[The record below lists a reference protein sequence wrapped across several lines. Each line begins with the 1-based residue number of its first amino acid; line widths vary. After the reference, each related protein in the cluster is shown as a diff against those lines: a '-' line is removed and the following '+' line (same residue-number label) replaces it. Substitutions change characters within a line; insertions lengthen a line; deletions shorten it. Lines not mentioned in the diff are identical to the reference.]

1 MLTLSN
7 LIDEDKC
14 YKLVRDMRWSK
25 GVSCV
30 ECGAKNISKRGKHQA
45 HQNRQRYVCGECGRH
60 FDDLTGT
67 VFAGRHQPL
76 RIWIVCLY
84 LMGLNVSNQQ
94 IAKELNLHKDDV
106 HQMTSQLR
114 QAIAD
119 KSPEVELSGTV
130 EFDEVYVTAGHKG
143 QPEQVKKKGEKVVGE
158 NSKGFGGVAL
168 SKKRNLL
175 SLG

>member
-7 LIDEDKC
+7 LIDESKC
-14 YKLVRDMRWSK
+14 YELVRLMRWSE
-25 GVSCV
+25 GVYCPRC
-30 ECGAKNISKRGKHQA
+30 EAKNIAKRGKHST
-45 HQNRQRYVCGECGRH
+45 HLNRQRYVCGECGSH

-76 RIWIVCLY
+76 QTWIVCLY

-94 IAKELNLHKDDV
+94 IGKELNLHKDDV

-119 KSPEVELSGTV
+119 KRPEVQLSGTV
-130 EFDEVYVTAGHKG
+130 EFDEVYITAGHKG
-143 QPEQVKKKGEKVVGE
+143 QPEKVKKKSGKGVDG
-158 NSKGFGGVAL
+158 NSRGFGGVEHL
-168 SKKRNLL
+168 TKRNHQ
-175 SLG
+175 SSG

>member
-7 LIDEDKC
+7 LIDENKC
-14 YKLVRDMRWSK
+14 YELVRLMRWSE
-25 GVSCV
+25 GVYCPR
-30 ECGAKNISKRGKHQA
+30 CGTKNIAKRGKHST
-45 HQNRQRYVCGECGRH
+45 HLNRQRYVCSECGRH

-67 VFAGRHQPL
+67 IFAGRHQPL
-76 RIWIVCLY
+76 QTWIVCLY

-94 IAKELNLHKDDV
+94 IAKELNLDKDDV
-106 HQMTSQLR
+106 HQMTSKLR

-119 KSPEVELSGTV
+119 KRPEVQLSGTV

-143 QPEQVKKKGEKVVGE
+143 QPEQVKKKGVKGAGE

-168 SKKRNLL
+168 SKRRSHL
-175 SLG
+175 SLE

>member
-7 LIDEDKC
+7 LIDEKKC
-14 YKLVRDMRWSK
+14 YELVRIMRWSK
-25 GVSCV
+25 GVCCV
-30 ECGAKNISKRGKHQA
+30 KCGAKNISKRGKHQA
-45 HQNRQRYVCGECGRH
+45 HVNRQRYLCGRCGHH

-76 RIWIVCLY
+76 QTWIVCLY

-94 IAKELNLHKDDV
+94 IGKELSLHKDDV

-114 QAIAD
+114 QAVAE
-119 KSPEVELSGTV
+119 KRPEVRLSGIV

-143 QPEQVKKKGEKVVGE
+143 HPEQVKKKGVKEEGG
-158 NSKGFGGVAL
+158 NSRGFGGVVP
-168 SKKRNLL
+168 SKKKNHL

>member
-7 LIDEDKC
+7 LIDEKKC
-14 YKLVRDMRWSK
+14 YELVRKMRWSE
-25 GVSCV
+25 GVRCV
-30 ECGAKNISKRGKHQA
+30 DCGAKNVSKRGKHQT
-45 HQNRQRYVCGECGRH
+45 HHNRQRYMCGECGRH

-67 VFAGRHQPL
+67 VFASRHQPL
-76 RIWIVCLY
+76 QTWIVCLY

-94 IAKELNLHKDDV
+94 IAQELSLHKDDL

-119 KSPEVELSGTV
+119 KRPEVELSGTV

-143 QPEQVKKKGEKVVGE
+143 QPEQSKKKGEKGVGE
-158 NSKGFGGVAL
+158 NSKELGGVAL
-168 SKKRNLL
+168 SKKRNHL

>member
-1 MLTLSN
+1 MLTISN
-7 LIDEDKC
+7 LIDENKC
-14 YKLVRDMRWSK
+14 YEMVRDMRWAE

-30 ECGAKNISKRGKHQA
+30 SCGAKNVTKRGKHSTNL
-45 HQNRQRYVCGECGRH
+45 NRQRYVCGECEHH

-76 RIWIVCLY
+76 QTWIVCLY